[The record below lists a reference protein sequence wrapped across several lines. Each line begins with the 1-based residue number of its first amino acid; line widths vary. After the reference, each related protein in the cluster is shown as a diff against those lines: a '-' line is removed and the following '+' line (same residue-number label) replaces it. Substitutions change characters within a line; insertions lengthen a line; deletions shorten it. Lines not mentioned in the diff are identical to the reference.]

1 MAIVANSSPVKQTTS
16 TSKSHISSVKSPAT
30 KTQARPKADRVGVS
44 GDARRPE
51 SSNPINFDNSLGK
64 RPTILRP
71 GTMNSEQVKSLQQ
84 KLRSQGYAL
93 EADGHFGPET
103 EKVVRQFQEA
113 SKLKVDGIAGPQ
125 TQAGLS
131 RKQDVANA
139 AAPTVQPG
147 KPVDSFTFRS
157 KPQDPEKVRKQIRDN
172 RAQGKTT
179 MVGIDPNNESEKQQK
194 LARMARQEGAKTHL
208 YLEGRGGPTGE
219 NGWGK
224 EEWQRTRQAAANV
237 HPPIKLTDQS
247 DSSAGMQE
255 WNRRG
260 WQEHSIGQAR
270 QAKADGHDSV
280 EVDNINRLNG
290 GDNTKRTMDFYR
302 QYAAEYAKGDM
313 PTLMM
318 KNQTVSELKSVRTA
332 LDNYERTRAMS
343 PDELARQPE
352 SVRNH
357 RLPREMFSDYHIF
370 ENDGGDLTAKHIE
383 LTKAMGIKLLQS
395 KDTNNYGASGNY

>member
-1 MAIVANSSPVKQTTS
+1 
-16 TSKSHISSVKSPAT
+16 
-30 KTQARPKADRVGVS
+30 
-44 GDARRPE
+44 
-51 SSNPINFDNSLGK
+51 
-64 RPTILRP
+64 
-71 GTMNSEQVKSLQQ
+71 
-84 KLRSQGYAL
+84 
-93 EADGHFGPET
+93 
-103 EKVVRQFQEA
+103 VRQFQEA

-131 RKQDVANA
+131 RVRDDAQ
-139 AAPTVQPG
+139 APTGQPG

-157 KPQDPEKVRKQIRDN
+157 KPQDPDKVRKQIRDN
-172 RAQGKTT
+172 HAQGKTT
-179 MVGIDPNNESEKQQK
+179 MLGIDPNNEPEKQQK

-219 NGWGK
+219 SGWGK

-302 QYAAEYAKGDM
+302 QYASEYAKGDM

-332 LDNYERTRAMS
+332 LDNDERTRSMS

-352 SVRNH
+352 SVRNN
-357 RLPREMFSDYHIF
+357 RLPRAMFSDYHIF